1 MDDIKIRIV
10 SNNQDVRSFIRF
22 LWRIYDGNPAWVP
35 PLLSERRK
43 LMDKKKNPFYKH
55 ADVEFYLAE
64 RDGIVVGR
72 IAGII
77 NYNHDKEHNEKM
89 GFWGFF
95 ECIDDQN
102 VANALF
108 DAAKKFV
115 KDHGAQMFRGPVN
128 PSVNDEI
135 GLLIEGFDV
144 SPTLMMTYNPPYYI
158 KLVEKY
164 GFKKIKDL
172 YAYLLDQNEVYTD
185 RFIRAH
191 KLVQERQHIVL
202 RGIDMKHFDEEL
214 QRVKHVYNSAWSK
227 NWGAIPMTDD
237 EMNALAA
244 DLKSIL
250 VPELMLFAEKDGKPI
265 GFSLSLPDINMPLK
279 FNKKGY
285 FLPGVYHLLTK
296 HKLIN
301 LVRVII
307 LGVIPEYINTGAG
320 AALFCETAIRAKK
333 LGYRYGE
340 ASWILEDNER
350 MVKSAEAMKGKI
362 TKRYRLYQIPL

>member
-1 MDDIKIRIV
+1 MSDIKIRVV
-10 SNNQDVRSFIRF
+10 SNNQDVRTFIRF

-35 PLLSERRK
+35 PLLMDRRK

-64 RDGIVVGR
+64 RDGTVVGR
-72 IAGII
+72 IAAII
-77 NYNHDKEHNEKM
+77 NHNHDKEHNERM

-95 ECIDDQN
+95 ECIDDQD

-108 DAAKKFV
+108 DTAKKYV
-115 KDHGAQMFRGPVN
+115 KEHGAQNFRGPVN

-164 GFKKIKDL
+164 GFVKIKDL
-172 YAYLLDQNEVYTD
+172 YAYLLDQNEVYSD

-191 KLVQERQHIVL
+191 KLVQERHHIVL
-202 RGIDMKHFDEEL
+202 RNIDMKHFDEEL
-214 QRVKHVYNSAWSK
+214 QRVKYIYNSAWSK
-227 NWGAIPMTDD
+227 NWGAIPFTNE
-237 EMNALAA
+237 EMDALAA

-250 VPELMLFAEKDGKPI
+250 EPELILFAEKDGKPI
-265 GFSLSLPDINMPLK
+265 GFALSLPDINMALK

-285 FLPGVYHLLTK
+285 FLPGIYHLLTK
-296 HKLIN
+296 KKLIN
-301 LVRVII
+301 TVRVIV
-307 LGVIPEYINTGAG
+307 LGVVPEHLNTGAG
-320 AALFCETAIRAKK
+320 GALFFETAIRAKK

-340 ASWILEDNER
+340 ASWILEDNEK

-362 TKRYRLYQIPL
+362 TKRYRLYQMPL

>member
-1 MDDIKIRIV
+1 MWVSFELPLSNDFSNEKFMNDIKIRVV
-10 SNNQDVRSFIRF
+10 SNNQDVRTFIRF

-35 PLLSERRK
+35 PLLVDRRK

-64 RDGIVVGR
+64 RDGTVVGR
-72 IAGII
+72 IAAII
-77 NYNHDKEHNEKM
+77 NHNHDKEHNEKM

-95 ECIDDQN
+95 ECIDDQD

-108 DAAKKFV
+108 DAAKKYV
-115 KDHGAQMFRGPVN
+115 KEHGAQYFRGPVN

-158 KLVEKY
+158 KLVEQY
-164 GFKKIKDL
+164 GFTKIKDL
-172 YAYLLDQNEVYTD
+172 YAYLLDQNEVYTE

-202 RGIDMKHFDEEL
+202 RNIDMKHFDEEL
-214 QRVKHVYNSAWSK
+214 QRVKYIYNSAWSK
-227 NWGAIPMTDD
+227 NWGAIPFTDEEID
-237 EMNALAA
+237 ALAA

-250 VPELMLFAEKDGKPI
+250 EPELILFAEKEGKAI
-265 GFSLSLPDINMPLK
+265 GFALSLPDINMALK

-285 FLPGVYHLLTK
+285 FLPGIYHLLTK
-296 HKLIN
+296 KKLIN
-301 LVRVII
+301 LVRII
-307 LGVIPEYINTGAG
+307 VSGCRSGTSQ
-320 AALFCETAIRAKK
+320 
-333 LGYRYGE
+333 YGCG
-340 ASWILEDNER
+340 SRIVL
-350 MVKSAEAMKGKI
+350 
-362 TKRYRLYQIPL
+362 